1 MSISDEGLAVIKE
14 AEGFRGKAYLCPA
27 GVWTIGY
34 GHTGGVTAG
43 QTVSRTEAER
53 LLRADVAATERGVSA
68 LAADASAVKL
78 SQGQFDA
85 LVSFAFNVGLDALRR
100 SALWRKVAKD
110 PADATIATEFGKWV
124 YAGGRKLPGLIK
136 RRAKEAALWQR

>member
-1 MSISDEGLAVIKE
+1 MKISDEGLALIKE
-14 AEGFRGKAYLCPA
+14 AEGFREKAYLCPA

-34 GHTGGVTAG
+34 GHTGGVKAG

-68 LAADASAVKL
+68 LAADAGVEL
-78 SQGQFDA
+78 SQRQFDA
-85 LVSFAFNVGLDALRR
+85 LVSFAFNVGLDALQR
-100 SALWRKVAKD
+100 STLWRKVAKD
-110 PADATIATEFGKWV
+110 PADATIATEFGKWI

-136 RRAKEAALWQR
+136 RRAKEAELWQR

>member
-1 MSISDEGLAVIKE
+1 MKISDEGLAVIKE
-14 AEGFRGKAYLCPA
+14 AEGFGGKAYLCPA

-34 GHTGGVTAG
+34 GHTGGVKAG

-53 LLRADVAATERGVSA
+53 LLRADVAATERGVST
-68 LAADASAVKL
+68 LAADAAVKL

-85 LVSFAFNVGLDALRR
+85 LVSFAFNVGLDALRL
-100 SALWRKVAKD
+100 STLWRKAAKD